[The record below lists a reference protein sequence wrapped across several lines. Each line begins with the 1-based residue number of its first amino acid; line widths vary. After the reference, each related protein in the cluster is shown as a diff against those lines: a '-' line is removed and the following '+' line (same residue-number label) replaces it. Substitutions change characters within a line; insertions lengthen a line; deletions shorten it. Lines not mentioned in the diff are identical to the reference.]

1 MGLRRP
7 RGGSRQASRGSSTA
21 FHGADRRRR
30 WSSSGAAPRRSMRVE
45 FCATRRCGRET
56 AAAVQDYSCA
66 ARAIDRDLWLTSA
79 GSDDARGRRKLLERA
94 DVGRAGRAVA
104 DREARA
110 LWRARAAAGE
120 AVAAVVS
127 AQATGGDLELLG
139 LQLTDGLPL
148 ETELFDLL
156 HRPVPLVQIPVKCW
170 RPPTVGV
177 VTLS

>member
-1 MGLRRP
+1 TSLLLAE
-7 RGGSRQASRGSSTA
+7 QCW
-21 FHGADRRRR
+21 R
-30 WSSSGAAPRRSMRVE
+30 WAVSGTSPRRSMLVE

-79 GSDDARGRRKLLERA
+79 GSDDARGRRRLLERA

-120 AVAAVVS
+120 AGAAVVS
-127 AQATGGDLELLG
+127 APATAGGRG
-139 LQLTDGLPL
+139 
-148 ETELFDLL
+148 
-156 HRPVPLVQIPVKCW
+156 RP
-170 RPPTVGV
+170 G
-177 VTLS
+177 